1 MKMFAKK
8 IDRFRKKLKLSIP
21 QFCKAGH
28 IQITQYRRYLRNDT
42 ESLLIKDAVMLMASF
57 PEELNINSLLGMM
70 GSRELLLGEGF
81 PSFGFS
87 NDPKHDYDQ
96 NENNFRKFYYDT
108 AFRIFK
114 PLDAI
119 ELLAAMTSRCNKN
132 EIWLPMAE
140 NMYYLMYSLRN
151 LRKLKLTR
159 FEPSEQTVLA
169 HFQRRRLV
177 TRFIDLCEYER
188 AFDSG
193 GLYLLSELMYL
204 NERRDFGIKLIPP
217 NI

>member
-1 MKMFAKK
+1 MFAKK
-8 IDRFRKKLKLSIP
+8 IDKFRKKHKLSIP

-28 IQITQYRRYLRNDT
+28 IQITQYRRYLKSET

-57 PEELNINSLLGMM
+57 PEELNINSLLGMI
-70 GSRELLLGEGF
+70 GSRELLLDEGF
-81 PSFGFS
+81 PLFGFS
-87 NDPKHDYDQ
+87 NDSKQDYDQ
-96 NENNFRKFYYDT
+96 NEKYFRKFYCDA

-119 ELLAAMTSRCNKN
+119 ELLAAMTSRCNKY

-140 NMYYLMYSLRN
+140 NMYFLMYSLRKI
-151 LRKLKLTR
+151 RKLKFTR
-159 FEPSEQTVLA
+159 FQLPVQTVLT
-169 HFQRRRLV
+169 HFQRKRQI
-177 TRFIDLCEYER
+177 THFADLCEYEGG
-188 AFDSG
+188 FDSG

-204 NERRDFGIKLIPP
+204 NERRNLGIKLILP